1 MPGRQW
7 VERAK
12 RIALFLMLILGTVLH
27 GISVAD
33 AYLPGLAR
41 VWSLLTQAVR

>member
-1 MPGRQW
+1 MADAAIEKR
-7 VERAK
+7 K
-12 RIALFLMLILGTVLH
+12 RIALFAMLILGTVLH

-41 VWSLLTQAVR
+41 VWSLLAQAVR